1 MTVQERK
8 GRDRDCARVLW
19 RTGEIFLQKIGEKKW
34 DVTAAENLGNLLHLR
49 EMGLARW
56 LLLASAP
63 TLRRD
68 LITSSKLVAN
78 STL

>member
-8 GRDRDCARVLW
+8 GRNSDCARVLCWTGDLPAENW
-19 RTGEIFLQKIGEKKW
+19 R

-56 LLLASAP
+56 LLLASA
-63 TLRRD
+63 LMLGMD
-68 LITSSKLVAN
+68 LITSSNLVAN